1 MDGGIILHPFNKINI
16 MKQVEHFFWMFISS
30 LISVIIF
37 DNIKYRDYN
46 AAVAVIEQVKQD
58 EPDYF
63 YDVLVETEA
72 YQQFKNN

>member
-1 MDGGIILHPFNKINI
+1 
-16 MKQVEHFFWMFISS
+16 MKLIENFFWMLVASIIS
-30 LISVIIF
+30 IVVY
-37 DNIKYRDYN
+37 DNIEYRDYN

-63 YDVLVETEA
+63 YEVLVETEV

>member
-16 MKQVEHFFWMFISS
+16 MKQVENFIWMFISS

-46 AAVAVIEQVKQD
+46 AAVAVIEQVRQD

-63 YDVLVETEA
+63 YDVLIETEV
-72 YQQFKNN
+72 YQQFKGN

>member
-1 MDGGIILHPFNKINI
+1 
-16 MKQVEHFFWMFISS
+16 MKQIENFIWMFISS

-46 AAVAVIEQVKQD
+46 AAVAVIEQVRQD

-63 YDVLVETEA
+63 YDVLIETEV
-72 YQQFKNN
+72 YQQFKGN

>member
-1 MDGGIILHPFNKINI
+1 MDGGIVLHPFNKINI
-16 MKQVEHFFWMFISS
+16 MKQVENFFWMFISS

-37 DNIKYRDYN
+37 DTIKYRDYN

-63 YDVLVETEA
+63 YDVLVETEV